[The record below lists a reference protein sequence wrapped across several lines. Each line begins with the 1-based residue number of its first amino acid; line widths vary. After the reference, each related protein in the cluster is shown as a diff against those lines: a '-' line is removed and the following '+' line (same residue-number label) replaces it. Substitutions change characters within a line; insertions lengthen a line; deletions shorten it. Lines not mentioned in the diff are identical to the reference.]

1 MNDFKLLEVKGSW
14 SEVLDA
20 CRSTVSKKFL
30 NKEPSEEFKRA
41 ILISEHSP
49 IRTKLFKWIWYDLP
63 YWVSTHFARHHIGFE
78 KWISPQRND
87 RQDNYNREQ
96 APQDA
101 PVTFIGAGNTQ
112 ALINMSNVRLC
123 FTASKK
129 TRDKMVQLKEEI
141 KKVDKTTA
149 WGMVPSCIYR
159 GGCPEKGLGTKCKLY
174 EDFLNR
180 HPEITAQT
188 SLEERYDIYYEEFFG
203 KKFQS

>member
-78 KWISPQRND
+78 KWISTQRND
-87 RQDNYNREQ
+87 RQDNYDREQ

-101 PVTFIGAGNTQ
+101 PVTFIGEGNTQ
-112 ALINMSNVRLC
+112 ALINMSKVRLC

-159 GGCPEKGLGTKCKLY
+159 GGCPEKGLGTKCKFY
-174 EDFLNR
+174 EDFLKR
-180 HPEITAQT
+180 HPEITVQT

-203 KKFQS
+203 EKFQE

>member
-41 ILISEHSP
+41 ILVSEHSP

-78 KWISPQRND
+78 KWISTQRND
-87 RQDNYNREQ
+87 RQDNYDREQ

-101 PVTFIGAGNTQ
+101 PVTFIGEGNTQ
-112 ALINMSNVRLC
+112 ALINMSKVRLC

-159 GGCPEKGLGTKCKLY
+159 GGCPEKGLGTKCKFY
-174 EDFLNR
+174 EEFLKR

-203 KKFQS
+203 EKF

>member
-1 MNDFKLLEVKGSW
+1 MDDFKLLEVKGSW

-78 KWISPQRND
+78 KWISTQRND
-87 RQDNYNREQ
+87 RQDNYDREQ

-101 PVTFIGAGNTQ
+101 PVTFIGEGNTQ
-112 ALINMSNVRLC
+112 ALINMSKVRLC

-129 TRDKMVQLKEEI
+129 TRNKMVQLKEEI

-159 GGCPEKGLGTKCKLY
+159 GGCPEKGLGTKCKFY
-174 EDFLNR
+174 EEFLKR

-203 KKFQS
+203 EKFQA

>member
-49 IRTKLFKWIWYDLP
+49 IRTKLFKWIWYNLP

-78 KWISPQRND
+78 KWISTQRND
-87 RQDNYNREQ
+87 RQDNYDREQ

-101 PVTFIGAGNTQ
+101 PVTFIGEGNTQ
-112 ALINMSNVRLC
+112 ALINMSKVRLC

-159 GGCPEKGLGTKCKLY
+159 GGCPEKGLGTKCKFY
-174 EDFLNR
+174 EDFLKR
-180 HPEITAQT
+180 HPEITVQT

-203 KKFQS
+203 EKFQE

>member
-78 KWISPQRND
+78 KWISTQRND
-87 RQDNYNREQ
+87 RQDNYDREQ

-101 PVTFIGAGNTQ
+101 PVTFIGEGNTQ
-112 ALINMSNVRLC
+112 ALINMSKVRLC

-159 GGCPEKGLGTKCKLY
+159 GGCPEKGLGTKCKFY